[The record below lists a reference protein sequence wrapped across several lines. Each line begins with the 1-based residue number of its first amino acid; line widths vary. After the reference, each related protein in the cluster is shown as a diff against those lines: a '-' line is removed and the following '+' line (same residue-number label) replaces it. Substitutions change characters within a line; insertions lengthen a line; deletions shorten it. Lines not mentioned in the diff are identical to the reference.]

1 VLQFSSVHLLPELLV
16 VAQFKALELVHQLE
30 MVLVW
35 VILVLRYLSV
45 HLKKPFK
52 VPLL

>member
-1 VLQFSSVHLLPELLV
+1 MLQFSSVHLLSELLV
-16 VAQFKALELVHQLE
+16 VTQFETLELVHQLE